1 MMADFRSLYDC
12 KEEYV
17 LRRLEGSY
25 NARRLE
31 LEVQHF
37 KIPNLLKV
45 LPKEFS
51 YTSIAEIGCGT
62 GEIIGAFPGGNV
74 NRRVG
79 FDISPLNI
87 SCARQRFRN
96 VEFHDLDFRSWNEKF
111 DLLILS
117 DILEHVPDGVGFLK
131 DASKMARLLLI
142 NLPLEKCL
150 LYIFRKYGPKD
161 LSGHLAKFS
170 INDAL
175 EMFHAADLRIVK
187 SHREWTMES
196 RYETLRQDLN
206 EEMTGKK
213 FSGSAYVQAVKGVLF
228 IVSKK
233 FITVGRLV
241 FPSNLFVSA
250 ITNDFSR

>member
-1 MMADFRSLYDC
+1 MMVDFGSLYDT

-62 GEIIGAFPGGNV
+62 GEIIGTFPGENI

-117 DILEHVPDGVGFLK
+117 DILEHVPDSVGFLK
-131 DASKMARLLLI
+131 DASKLARLLLI

-150 LYIFRKYGPKD
+150 LCSFREYGPED
-161 LSGHLAKFS
+161 PSGHLTKFS
-170 INDAL
+170 MNDAL

-187 SHREWTMES
+187 RSREWTMES
-196 RYETLRQDLN
+196 RYETLRQKLN

-213 FSGSAYVQAVKGVLF
+213 FSGSAYIQTMKE
-228 IVSKK
+228 IIYIISKK
-233 FITVGRLV
+233 IIIVGRLL
-241 FPSNLFVSA
+241 FASNLFVSA
-250 ITNDFSR
+250 MGKDFSR

>member
-1 MMADFRSLYDC
+1 MMVDFRSLYDS

-17 LRRLEGSY
+17 LRRQEGSY

-45 LPKEFS
+45 LPKEYS

-111 DLLILS
+111 DLMILS
-117 DILEHVPDGVGFLK
+117 DILEHVPDSVHFLM
-131 DASKMARLLLI
+131 DASKMAKLLLV

-150 LYIFRKYGPKD
+150 LYSFRKYGPKD
-161 LSGHLAKFS
+161 PSGHLAKFS
-170 INDAL
+170 MKDAL
-175 EMFHAADLRIVK
+175 QMFHAADLRIVK
-187 SHREWTMES
+187 WYRGWTMES
-196 RYETLRQDLN
+196 RYETRRQELN
-206 EEMTGKK
+206 EEMTGNK
-213 FSGSAYVQAVKGVLF
+213 FSGSDYVQTMKGILF
-228 IVSKK
+228 TVSNK
-233 FITVGRLV
+233 ITTVGRLV
-241 FPSNLFVSA
+241 FPSNLFLSA
-250 ITNDFSR
+250 AKNDFSR

>member
-150 LYIFRKYGPKD
+150 LYFSRKYGPKD

-170 INDAL
+170 MNDARDL
-175 EMFHAADLRIVK
+175 IHAADLGIVK
-187 SHREWTMES
+187 WSREWTMES
-196 RYETLRQDLN
+196 RYETLRQELN
-206 EEMTGKK
+206 EEMTGNK
-213 FSGSAYVQAVKGVLF
+213 FSGNAYVQVVKG
-228 IVSKK
+228 IVFVISNK
-233 FITVGRLV
+233 IMAVGRLV

-250 ITNDFSR
+250 IKNDFSR

>member
-1 MMADFRSLYDC
+1 MVDFRSLYDGR
-12 KEEYV
+12 EEYV

-31 LEVQHF
+31 LEVRHF

-62 GEIIGAFPGGNV
+62 GEIIGAFPGENV

-117 DILEHVPDGVGFLK
+117 DILEHVPDGVHFLM
-131 DASKMARLLLI
+131 DASKMAKLLLV

-150 LYIFRKYGPKD
+150 LYSFRKYGPKD
-161 LSGHLAKFS
+161 PSGHLAKFS
-170 INDAL
+170 MNDAL
-175 EMFHAADLRIVK
+175 KMFHAADLRIIEWY
-187 SHREWTMES
+187 RGWTMES
-196 RYETLRQDLN
+196 RYETRRQELN

-213 FSGSAYVQAVKGVLF
+213 FSGGDYVQTVKGILF
-228 IVSKK
+228 IVSNK
-233 FITVGRLV
+233 ITTVGRLV

-250 ITNDFSR
+250 IKNDFSR

>member
-1 MMADFRSLYDC
+1 MMVDFRSLYDI

-17 LRRLEGSY
+17 LRRLGGSY
-25 NARRLE
+25 NVRRLE
-31 LEVQHF
+31 LEVQYF

-62 GEIIGAFPGGNV
+62 GEIIGTFPGENV

-79 FDISPLNI
+79 IDISPLNI
-87 SCARQRFRN
+87 SCARKRFSD

-150 LYIFRKYGPKD
+150 LYSFRKYGPED
-161 LSGHLAKFS
+161 PSGHLKKFS
-170 INDAL
+170 MKDAL
-175 EMFHAADLRIVK
+175 QMFHAADLIIIK
-187 SHREWTMES
+187 WSREWTMES
-196 RYETLRQDLN
+196 KYETLRQELN
-206 EEMTGKK
+206 EEITGKK
-213 FSGSAYVQAVKGVLF
+213 FSGSEYILMAKGFIYV
-228 IVSKK
+228 ISKNIK
-233 FITVGRLV
+233 IVGRLV

-250 ITNDFSR
+250 MKNDFPR